1 MERINHPSATPDH
14 KFTEGDPALGIP
26 ATTVTANH
34 MNGVQEELIHIL
46 EEAGITPD
54 GANLTQVL
62 EALRVLFAPK
72 EPPVNEITWTPL
84 VSGITSTVK
93 SKKMPDNTLHIYGMI
108 IKAGGE
114 SISLGTPLLGVTGD
128 PFGLGV
134 GKSVWGI
141 GFEGVV
147 PATFSIAYNSGA
159 DQTLLTCYPSWDSDP
174 HELAIWQVVP
184 CRGL

>member
-46 EEAGITPD
+46 EEAEITPD

-62 EALRVLFAPK
+62 EALRALFARKKPL
-72 EPPVNEITWTPL
+72 VDEITWTSL

-93 SKKMPDNTLHIYGMI
+93 SKKMPDNTLHTYGQI
-108 IKAGGE
+108 DKAAGTTV
-114 SISLGTPLLGVTGD
+114 SPGTPLLGITGD
-128 PFGLGV
+128 PFGIGA
-134 GKSVWGI
+134 GKFIWGI
-141 GFEGVV
+141 GFDDEA
-147 PATFSIAYNSGA
+147 PAGFSIYYDATANQTELAYY
-159 DQTLLTCYPSWDSDP
+159 TSWDSSA
-174 HELAIWQVVP
+174 HFLAIWQAVP
-184 CRGL
+184 CLGL

>member
-62 EALRVLFAPK
+62 EALRALFAPK
-72 EPPVNEITWTPL
+72 EPPVDEITWTPL

-93 SKKMPDNTLHIYGMI
+93 SKKMPDNTLHIYGQI
-108 IKAGGE
+108 DKEEGE
-114 SISLGTPLLGVTGD
+114 SISLGTPVLGITGD
-128 PFGLGV
+128 PFGLGA
-134 GKSVWGI
+134 GKSVWAI
-141 GFEGVV
+141 GFEDVV
-147 PATFSIAYNSGA
+147 PTVFSIAYDSGA
-159 DQTLLTCYPSWDSDP
+159 DQTQLVCYPAWDSSM
-174 HELAIWQVVP
+174 HTLAIWQAVP
-184 CRGL
+184 CLGL